1 LAWFSLGKAAPQA
14 AIQAGDDDPALVAG
28 RYQLH
33 GRLGRGAGAAV
44 HSATDLKTGASVA
57 IKLLALPPGL
67 PAAERQEWLNRLQ
80 KEAELA
86 RRLEHPHI
94 VAVLATGLSAD
105 RAWLVMEKVNGLD
118 LSRYTPRTRLLPEP
132 LVLEIG
138 AKVASALA
146 HAHSLGIVHRDLKPA
161 NVLVNLGQGQVKLA
175 DFGVAKSPD
184 PSQTQTG
191 VTLGTPAYMAPELL
205 IGEEASPASDAYAL
219 GVMLFELLT
228 GRRPHEADTMGELL
242 QAVARAAPA
251 RLDMLRP
258 DLPRAAI
265 TAVEQLLAREPAARP
280 ADLGAWARQ
289 VAALAQL
296 MQRAHQTPAA

>member
-1 LAWFSLGKAAPQA
+1 
-14 AIQAGDDDPALVAG
+14 
-28 RYQLH
+28 
-33 GRLGRGAGAAV
+33 V